1 VTPSNLMPTN
11 TETSHEP
18 IAADSDED
26 AHSAGEDSLRR
37 RPITAVAVIP
47 TYNERGNL
55 DHLVSS
61 ILTHAADL
69 HVLIVDDNSPDG
81 TGLLADELARKYA
94 GRLWVLHR
102 KTKEGLGKAYVEG
115 FRYALNRYYDVILQ
129 MDGDLSHNPAY
140 IRTFLE
146 HLRDCDLVLGSRYLN
161 GISVVNWDFKRL
173 LLSKTA
179 TAYVRF
185 ITGMPL
191 TDATGGF
198 KCWRREALGRLD
210 LEGLF
215 SNGYLFQIETT
226 YEAFKRGF
234 KIAEIPIIFVERD
247 LGKSKM
253 NWRIIWEALWG
264 VLRLRLR
271 HMFKRR
277 TQIAQEVCGQKRAT

>member
-1 VTPSNLMPTN
+1 MPSDP
-11 TETSHEP
+11 ETSYDVT
-18 IAADSDED
+18 AVDDGRV
-26 AHSAGEDSLRR
+26 AHSSGEHSLEPG
-37 RPITAVAVIP
+37 PITAVAVIP

-55 DHLVSS
+55 DHLVSMIMS
-61 ILTHAADL
+61 DAPDL

-102 KTKEGLGKAYVEG
+102 ETKEGLGRAYVEG

-129 MDGDLSHNPAY
+129 MDADLSHNPSY
-140 IRTFLE
+140 IKAFLE
-146 HLRDCDLVLGSRYLN
+146 QLRDCDLVLGSRYLN

-191 TDATGGF
+191 TDTTGGF

-226 YEAFKRGF
+226 YEAFQRGF
-234 KIAEIPIIFVERD
+234 KIAEIPIVFVERD

-253 NWRIIWEALWG
+253 NWRIIWEAFWG
-264 VLRLRLR
+264 VLKLKLR
-271 HMFKRR
+271 HMLRGR
-277 TQIAQEVCGQKRAT
+277 TQLGQEVCDHKRAT